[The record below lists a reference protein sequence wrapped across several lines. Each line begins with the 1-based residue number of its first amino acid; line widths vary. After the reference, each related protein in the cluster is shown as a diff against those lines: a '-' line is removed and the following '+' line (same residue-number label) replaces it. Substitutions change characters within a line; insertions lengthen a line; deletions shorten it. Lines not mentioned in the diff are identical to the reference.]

1 MNIKS
6 WRKKSLQLWCW
17 CCAPK
22 YRLLLLPT
30 SDSRGRY
37 EINNIKHMAERLLF
51 NNNLQMQYWG
61 GRFCEIMV
69 TKKGHSKVPQT
80 VIIRCRDF
88 WIIKIKIKSLPE
100 MTKRIVCF
108 LMRWNYKNCLNM
120 RRRVVEVSIAPPSC
134 FSPWLEKEK
143 LFHLASMSVYQHGA
157 STVPACIIYLR
168 GLTNKGRRVI
178 NTQTAAWTQRED
190 LDVADRNVHIAW
202 TWKGRFHSQPV
213 DKCRLAS

>member
-22 YRLLLLPT
+22 YSLLLLPT
-30 SDSRGRY
+30 RDSRGRY
-37 EINNIKHMAERLLF
+37 EINNKKHMAERLLF

-69 TKKGHSKVPQT
+69 TKKEPSKVPQT
-80 VIIRCRDF
+80 VITRCLNC
-88 WIIKIKIKSLPE
+88 WIIKKKTFLYLPE
-100 MTKRIVCF
+100 ITKRIVYF
-108 LMRWNYKNCLNM
+108 LMRLNYS
-120 RRRVVEVSIAPPSC
+120 RRVVEVNIAPPSC
-134 FSPWLEKEK
+134 FSPCLENKM
-143 LFHLASMSVYQHGA
+143 LFHLASMSVYQHRA
-157 STVPACIIYLR
+157 STVPACILYLR
-168 GLTNKGRRVI
+168 GLTNKGRRVL
-178 NTQTAAWTQRED
+178 NTQITAWTQRED

-202 TWKGRFHSQPV
+202 TWKGRFPSQLV